1 MQPKSKS
8 SHSWL
13 QRQRSDPY
21 VKLAIAQGYR
31 SRAAFKLLEINQ
43 RDNLFK
49 PGQRVLDL
57 GAAPGGWSQVAK
69 ACVGAKG
76 FVVSIDILVMEPLK
90 DIYAIQ
96 GDFEQPAVIA
106 QLQSALPG
114 GQADLVISDMAPNLS
129 GIAVVDQAK
138 AFALAEAALGSLE
151 GLLIKD
157 GTFLVKIFQGRG
169 FTDYLQAVKQ
179 HFRQVMVRKPKA
191 SRSDSSEVYIVA
203 KGYQQNLKVGTS
215 VEL

>member
-21 VKLAIAQGYR
+21 VKLAVAQGYR

-49 PGQRVLDL
+49 PGLRVVDL

-69 ACVGAKG
+69 TCVGAKG
-76 FVVSIDILVMEPLK
+76 FVVSIDILAMEPLK
-90 DIYAIQ
+90 DVYEIQ
-96 GDFEQPAVIA
+96 GNFEQPAVMA
-106 QLQSALPG
+106 QLLSYLPG

-138 AFALAEAALGSLE
+138 AFALAEAALLSLE
-151 GLLIKD
+151 GFLIKD
-157 GTFLVKIFQGRG
+157 GTFVVKIFQGRG
-169 FTDYLQAVKQ
+169 FTDYLQVVKQ
-179 HFRQVMVRKPKA
+179 HFKQVMLRKPKA

-203 KGYQQNLKVGTS
+203 KGYQQDPR
-215 VEL
+215 VETNIEL

>member
-1 MQPKSKS
+1 MQPKTKS

-21 VKLAIAQGYR
+21 VKLAVAQGYR

-49 PGQRVLDL
+49 PGLRVVDL

-69 ACVGAKG
+69 ACVGTKG
-76 FVVSIDILVMEPLK
+76 FVVSIDILEMEPLK
-90 DIYAIQ
+90 DVCAIR
-96 GDFEQPAVIA
+96 GDFEQPTVIA

-114 GQADLVISDMAPNLS
+114 RQADLVISDMAPNLS

-138 AFALAEAALGSLE
+138 AFALVEAALASLE

-179 HFRQVMVRKPKA
+179 HFRQVMIRKPKA

-203 KGYQQNLKVGTS
+203 KGYQQHPR
-215 VEL
+215 VETKIEL

>member
-21 VKLAIAQGYR
+21 VKLALAQGYR

-49 PGQRVLDL
+49 PGLRVVDL

-69 ACVGAKG
+69 TCVGAKG
-76 FVVSIDILVMEPLK
+76 FVVSIDILAMEPLK
-90 DIYAIQ
+90 DVYEIQ
-96 GDFEQPAVIA
+96 GNFEQPAVMA
-106 QLQSALPG
+106 QLLSYLPG

-138 AFALAEAALGSLE
+138 AFALAEAALLSLE
-151 GLLIKD
+151 GFLIKD
-157 GTFLVKIFQGRG
+157 GTFVVKIFQGRG
-169 FTDYLQAVKQ
+169 FTDYLQVVKQ
-179 HFRQVMVRKPKA
+179 HFKQVMLRKPKA

-203 KGYQQNLKVGTS
+203 KGYQQDPR
-215 VEL
+215 VETNIEL

>member
-21 VKLAIAQGYR
+21 VRLALAQGYR

-43 RDNLFK
+43 RDKLFSL
-49 PGQRVLDL
+49 GMRVVDL

-76 FVVSIDILVMEPLK
+76 FVVSIDILEMEPLK
-90 DIYAIQ
+90 DVYAIQ
-96 GDFEQPAVIA
+96 GNFEQPAVIE
-106 QLQSALPG
+106 QLLRCLPG

-129 GIAVVDQAK
+129 GIALVDQAK
-138 AFALAEAALGSLE
+138 AFALAEAALLSLE
-151 GLLIKD
+151 GFLMQD
-157 GTFLVKIFQGRG
+157 GTFVVKIFQGSG
-169 FTDYLQAVKQ
+169 FTDYLQVVKQ
-179 HFRQVMVRKPKA
+179 HFKQVMLRKPKA

-203 KGYQQNLKVGTS
+203 KGYQQDGS
-215 VEL
+215 VETNIEL